1 MDTSPKA
8 RFVST
13 VRAFELIRQIDMNF
27 DLVVSSRARYM
38 KALEDAK
45 SLTRD
50 PEALELL
57 DSALSDVTSPETI
70 RFALLASERI

>member
-13 VRAFELIRQIDMNF
+13 VRAFESIRQIKMNF
-27 DLVVSSRARYM
+27 DLVVSSRVRYM
-38 KALEDAK
+38 RALEEAK
-45 SLTRD
+45 SLTSD